1 MRNRDLLRCA
11 GALAL
16 GMLAAVSYS
25 SSASAFSGLSDK
37 QKSHIEVNIHCN
49 ILLWTDLKAF
59 EADSGISSSFVRMG
73 GGRAPLDPA
82 DRQWRRQALRA
93 TAAGVRV
100 SHPAHR
106 QRMSA
111 ADLRL
116 SFRRR

>member
-59 EADSGISSSFVRMG
+59 EADPACGGTVVETRSILPTGSGGAKRYEPPPQECEYPTQRI
-73 GGRAPLDPA
+73 
-82 DRQWRRQALRA
+82 
-93 TAAGVRV
+93 V
-100 SHPAHR
+100 SECP
-106 QRMSA
+106 QPT
-111 ADLRL
+111 
-116 SFRRR
+116 